1 MFDFNLSDELK
12 LKIRKLVNKDKKKVE
27 IINKKIKE
35 IINNDVVSIVRY
47 KNLRYDLKEF
57 KRVHID
63 NNFVLTFKVDVKNNE
78 LKDIYKD
85 WDILEYEDRKYLFI
99 AAKKQK

>member
-1 MFDFNLSDELK
+1 MFDFNISDELK
-12 LKIRKLVNKDKKKVE
+12 LKIRKLVKKDKKKVQ

-35 IINNDVVSIVRY
+35 VINNDLDSINHY

-63 NNFVLTFKVDVKNNE
+63 KHFVLTFKVDYENKF
-78 LKDIYKD
+78 
-85 WDILEYEDRKYLFI
+85 ILFVDFDHHDNVY
-99 AAKKQK
+99 